1 MGYVHQTHAA
11 DSLLEADEP
20 APYELI
26 EHADGRRV
34 VFVCDHAGNRMP
46 RALGTLGLEPERMN
60 EHIAVDIGAREVT
73 RRLVARFEAS
83 AVLGVYSRLAV
94 DLNRNLEDVTAFPAI
109 SDGIRIP
116 GNANLDR
123 HAKSAR
129 ARALFKPYHEAIS
142 ALIRSKTNDDVS
154 PVLIGIHSFTPHMNG
169 LERPWHVGILWDKD
183 PRLALPLLASL
194 RAQHDIVVGDNEPY
208 SGRHPADF
216 TVDHHGEA
224 TGIAHVG
231 IELRQDLL
239 LSEAGRDEWAMR
251 LGEALAPLL
260 EDETLYTLR
269 DPLGAGAGR

>member
-1 MGYVHQTHAA
+1 MRYVHQPHAA
-11 DSLLEADEP
+11 DSLLDADEP

-26 EHADGRRV
+26 EHADGRPV

-46 RALGTLGLEPERMN
+46 RALGTLGLVPERLS
-60 EHIAVDIGAREVT
+60 EHIALDIGAGDVA

-94 DLNRNLEDVTAFPAI
+94 DLNRDLDDVTAFPAI

-123 HAKSAR
+123 HAKSVR
-129 ARALFKPYHEAIS
+129 ARALFKPYHEAIG
-142 ALIRSKTNDDVS
+142 ALIRRKTNDGVS
-154 PVLIGIHSFTPHMNG
+154 PVLIGIHSFTPQMNG
-169 LERPWHVGILWDKD
+169 LDRPWHVGILWDKD

-194 RAQHDIVVGDNEPY
+194 RAQRDIVVGDNEPY

-216 TVDHHGEA
+216 TVDHHGEG

-239 LSEAGRDEWAMR
+239 LSEEGRDAWATR
-251 LGEALAPLL
+251 LGEALGPVL
-260 EDETLYTLR
+260 EDEALYSVR
-269 DPLGAGAGR
+269 DPFGTGAGR